1 MKFSKNLPS
10 YSSPHG
16 KTTNVSS
23 MNLNQNLLVVGL
35 NSDQAKA
42 RCSNSL
48 KMILHLATL
57 GDKGDP
63 VVISEF
69 VR

>member
-1 MKFSKNLPS
+1 MKLSKNLPT

-23 MNLNQNLLVVGL
+23 MNLNQTLGL

-48 KMILHLATL
+48 KMILHLAKL

-63 VVISEF
+63 IVISEF